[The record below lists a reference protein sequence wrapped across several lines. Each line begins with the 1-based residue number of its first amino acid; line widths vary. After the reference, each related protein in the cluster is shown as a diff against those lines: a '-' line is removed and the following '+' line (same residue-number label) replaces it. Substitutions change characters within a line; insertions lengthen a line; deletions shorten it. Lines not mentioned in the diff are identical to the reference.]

1 MLISLF
7 LGGAPAERIDIK
19 NGGKRMGVKML
30 NGKDEKGSTILVV
43 ILFLFLLTIFGIS
56 SLKTSIFESQI
67 VRNHSIATQ
76 AFYSADSGISVAS
89 LRLKDIAIDSNPEW
103 RTFIGDQEIC
113 ETLGFNP
120 ENSNHSLLPRNQG
133 SVLYDIAIKHRLD
146 GEGNALLWGDSD
158 GDYLNEINT
167 SIGVPIEIVRS
178 RGKYIGGIAI
188 VEAVMRR
195 SPLFFQP
202 KAALFVGGSLQNNGV
217 SGSAEGEY
225 NSACDPVADIITTA
239 LADFAKRA
247 TDYTGDTGF
256 DPLLISDGTPYPIAL
271 ILEYLR
277 ENKKT
282 QLIESGNNQV
292 FGSESDTGGIYF
304 CEGDFTGNNIS
315 GYGILAVDGDLV
327 TSGNITWKGLVFIG
341 GNSVYNGGGS
351 KQVYGATLINGDVV
365 INGTVDFKYDC
376 QIVKGIFDLHS
387 RYKVLTWNQL

>member
-1 MLISLF
+1 MS
-7 LGGAPAERIDIK
+7 AK
-19 NGGKRMGVKML
+19 TL
-30 NGKDEKGSTILVV
+30 NGIDEKGTIILAVILV
-43 ILFLFLLTIFGIS
+43 LFLLTIFGIS

-67 VRNHSIATQ
+67 IRNHSIATQ
-76 AFYSADSGISVAS
+76 AFYFADSGISVAS
-89 LRLKDIAIDSNPEW
+89 VRLKDIAIDSNAEW
-103 RTFIGDQEIC
+103 RTFIGDQNIC

-120 ENSNHSLLPRNQG
+120 EISNHSLLPRNQD

-146 GEGNALLWGDSD
+146 GEGNTLLWGDND
-158 GDYLNEINT
+158 GDYLYEINT

-178 RGKYIGGIAI
+178 RGKYLGGVAI

-202 KAALFVGGSLQNNGV
+202 GAALFVGGSLQNNGV

-225 NSACDPVADIITTA
+225 NSACDAVADIITTA
-239 LADFAKRA
+239 LADFDQRA

-256 DPLLISDGTPYPIAL
+256 KPKLVDDGTPYPIAM

-277 ENKKT
+277 NNKP

-292 FGSESDTGGIYF
+292 FGSESDPSGIYF
-304 CEGDFTGNNIS
+304 RDGDFTGNNII

-327 TSGNITWKGLVFIG
+327 TSGNITWKGLVFVG
-341 GNSVYNGGGS
+341 GDSVYNGGGS
-351 KQVYGATLINGDVV
+351 KQVYGATLINGNVV

-376 QIVKGIFDLHS
+376 EIVKDIFDLHS
-387 RYKVLTWNQL
+387 RYKILTWKQL